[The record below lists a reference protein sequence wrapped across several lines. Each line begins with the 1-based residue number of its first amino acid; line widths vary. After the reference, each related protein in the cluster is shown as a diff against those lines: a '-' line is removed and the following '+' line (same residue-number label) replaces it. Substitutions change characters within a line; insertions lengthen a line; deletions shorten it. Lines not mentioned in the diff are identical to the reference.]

1 MKKAAILR
9 GRKHFTH
16 VVRSGQTVES
26 GLLTCRY
33 ATLAPDKVRGKRV
46 RVGFR
51 VTSKLK
57 AVRRNRL
64 KRLMREAM
72 RLEYTSFE
80 TSFPAHI
87 SAIGM
92 ILSVKAEAALSGKLI
107 TFEQVRNDVRAVC
120 RRIAQRL
127 GGQK

>member
-9 GRKHFTH
+9 GRKLFTH
-16 VVRSGQTVES
+16 VLRSGHTVES
-26 GLLTCRY
+26 GLLTCKY
-33 ATLAPDKVRGKRV
+33 ATLPTDKVRGKRV

-80 TSFPAHI
+80 TSLPAHV

-92 ILSVKAEAALSGKLI
+92 VLSVKTDAALSGKII

-120 RRIAQRL
+120 RRIAQRW
-127 GGQK
+127 GGEK